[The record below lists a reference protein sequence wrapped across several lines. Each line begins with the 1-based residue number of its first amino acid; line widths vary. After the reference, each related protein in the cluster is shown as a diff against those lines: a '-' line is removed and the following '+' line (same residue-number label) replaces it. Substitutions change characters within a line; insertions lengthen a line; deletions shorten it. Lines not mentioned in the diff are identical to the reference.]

1 MKLEEDQSQREDSEV
16 EGKGSKDGSKGEDS
30 EDEDKDADQ
39 PGEEKKDDTPPAK
52 SAQDSSSPESTSDS
66 TSSSS
71 SSSSSEDEVE
81 EAAKTAKRKAEMNA
95 AGCNSESETTVKKQK
110 TKGHD
115 DEKKPQ
121 EKKIRTHVSD
131 LMPQWRQFLKKRSSQ
146 RILKKLWRRSISN
159 KLSFHPRYIDKGRK
173 DLKLPKVLWLYRLD
187 RSNLFSDLST

>member
-81 EAAKTAKRKAEMNA
+81 EAAKTANRQAEMNA
-95 AGCNSESETTVKKQK
+95 AGCNSESEATVKKQR
-110 TKGHD
+110 TTGHN

-121 EKKIRTHVSD
+121 EKKTKDPRLRSD
-131 LMPQWRQFLKKRSSQ
+131 AAVATVLKKSQ
-146 RILKKLWRRSISN
+146 VRG
-159 KLSFHPRYIDKGRK
+159 F
-173 DLKLPKVLWLYRLD
+173 
-187 RSNLFSDLST
+187 